1 MRTIDKHL
9 REQIAK
15 DPATYAR
22 QVTGHELGS
31 LNRHLAIASRLANGG
46 KLVHDDLL
54 FLGKLA
60 IATGTKKEDFHR
72 TVQQIN
78 SEPNPARRAELY
90 AAGVGGSPEAVQSGM
105 QMLRAY
111 DTQRMVDDVNA
122 RTAER
127 KTADL
132 RHGETADPAWAKRY
146 KQEASDAQSRRDAI
160 MQSVQQQY
168 GYIEPEKLSL
178 PERQQLAQRKADSLA
193 DSLEATMHRPK
204 SLRDEVA
211 SNVHTAAVLD
221 ELHDVGLRDES
232 DTFTGVNERHDA
244 AVAHASLRIQE

>member
-9 REQIAK
+9 REQISK
-15 DPATYAR
+15 DPAAYAR
-22 QVTGHELGS
+22 QVAGHELGS
-31 LNRHLAIASRLANGG
+31 LNRHLAIASRLSSGG
-46 KLVHDDLL
+46 RLGREDLQ
-54 FLGKLA
+54 FLGRLA
-60 IATGTKKEDFHR
+60 METGTTKEDFHR

-111 DTQRMVDDVNA
+111 DTQRVVDDVNA

-132 RHGETADPAWAKRY
+132 RHGETTDPAWAKRY

-168 GYIEPEKLSL
+168 GYVEPEKLSL
-178 PERQQLAQRKADSLA
+178 PDRQQLAQRKANALA
-193 DSLEATMHRPK
+193 NALEATMDRPK
-204 SLRDEVA
+204 SLRDEVS
-211 SNVHTAAVLD
+211 SNLQTSVVLD

-232 DTFTGVNERHDA
+232 DTLSGVNERHDA